1 MSVELAMLY
10 DLALIPSKQRVAGS
24 NPAERAIY
32 IFYAKYSF
40 IITEE
45 LI

>member
-24 NPAERAIY
+24 NPAERANQTKIGSKETPR
-32 IFYAKYSF
+32 FYSHY
-40 IITEE
+40 
-45 LI
+45 